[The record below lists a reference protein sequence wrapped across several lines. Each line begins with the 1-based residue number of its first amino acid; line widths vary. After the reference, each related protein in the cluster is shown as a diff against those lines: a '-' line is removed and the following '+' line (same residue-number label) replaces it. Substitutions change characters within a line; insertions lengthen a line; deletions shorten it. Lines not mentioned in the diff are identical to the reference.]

1 MIPEALKQA
10 VCAANLDLLKYNLV
24 SLTWGNV
31 SGIDREQELVVIKPS
46 GVPYE
51 SLKPDQM
58 VVVDLEG
65 KKVHGDLNPSS
76 DTPSHLEL
84 YKAFSEISGITHTHS
99 EYAVMF
105 SQAQMEIP
113 CLGTTHADHFN
124 GPIPLTR
131 IITKEEVA
139 ENYEKNTGL
148 VIVER
153 FKDLAPLELPA
164 VLIPGHGAFT
174 WGKTPGD
181 SLKHSLILE
190 RVAKMAWGTLML
202 NPNSLPLAEY
212 LLNKHYQRKHGSD
225 AYYGQKKK
233 EQKYE

>member
-1 MIPEALKQA
+1 MNLDALKNA
-10 VCAANLDLLKYNLV
+10 VCAANLDLLKYKLV

-31 SGIDREQELVVIKPS
+31 SGIDREQGLVVIKPS

-51 SLKPDQM
+51 SLKPEHM
-58 VVVDLEG
+58 VVIDLEG
-65 KKVHGDLNPSS
+65 RKTQGNLNPSS
-76 DTPSHLEL
+76 DTPSHLEI
-84 YKAFSEISGITHTHS
+84 YKAFLEISGITHTHS

-105 SQAQMEIP
+105 AQAYREIP

-124 GPIPLTR
+124 GSIPLTR
-131 IITKEEVA
+131 RITKEEVE
-139 ENYEKNTGL
+139 ENYEKNTGA

-153 FKDLAPLELPA
+153 FKALNPLEMPA

-174 WGKTPGD
+174 WGKSPED

-190 RVAKMAWGTLML
+190 KVAKMAWGSLML
-202 NPNSLPLAEY
+202 NPESTQLPNY
-212 LLNKHYQRKHGSD
+212 LLDKHYQRKHGNK

-233 EQKYE
+233 EK

>member
-1 MIPEALKQA
+1 MNLDALKNA
-10 VCAANLDLLKYNLV
+10 VCAANLDLLKYKLV

-31 SGIDREQELVVIKPS
+31 SGIDREHGLVVIKPS

-51 SLKPDQM
+51 SLKPEHM
-58 VVVDLEG
+58 AVIDLEG
-65 KKVHGDLNPSS
+65 RKVQGNLNPSS
-76 DTPSHLEL
+76 DTPSHLEI

-105 SQAQMEIP
+105 AQAYREIP

-124 GPIPLTR
+124 GSIPLTR
-131 IITKEEVA
+131 MITKEEVE
-139 ENYEKNTGL
+139 ENYEKNTGA

-153 FKDLAPLELPA
+153 FKDLNPLEMPA

-174 WGKTPGD
+174 WGKSPED

-190 RVAKMAWGTLML
+190 KVAKMAWGALML
-202 NPNSLPLAEY
+202 NPESTQLPNY
-212 LLNKHYQRKHGSD
+212 LLDKHYQRKHGSK

-233 EQKYE
+233 EK

>member
-1 MIPEALKQA
+1 MSLEDLKQA

-31 SGIDREQELVVIKPS
+31 SGIDREKGLVVIKPS

-51 SLKPDQM
+51 SLTSEHM
-58 VVVDLEG
+58 VVIDLEG
-65 KKVHGDLNPSS
+65 RKFEGSLNPSS
-76 DTPSHLEL
+76 DTPSHLIL
-84 YKAFSEISGITHTHS
+84 YKAFPEISGITHTHS

-105 SQAQMEIP
+105 AQAHMEIP

-124 GPIPLTR
+124 GSIPITR
-131 IITKEEVA
+131 MITKEEVDNA
-139 ENYEKNTGL
+139 YEKNTGS

-153 FKDLAPLELPA
+153 FKNLDPLEMPA

-174 WGKTPGD
+174 WGKTPAD

-202 NPNSLPLAEY
+202 NPDSRPLAKY
-212 LLNKHYQRKHGSD
+212 LQDKHYQRKHGTK

-233 EQKYE
+233 EQGHE

>member
-1 MIPEALKQA
+1 VNLDALKNA
-10 VCAANLDLLKYNLV
+10 VCAANLDLLKYKLV

-31 SGIDREQELVVIKPS
+31 SGIDREHGLVVIKPS

-51 SLKPDQM
+51 SLKPEHM
-58 VVVDLEG
+58 AVIDLEG
-65 KKVHGDLNPSS
+65 RKVQGNLNPSS
-76 DTPSHLEL
+76 DTPSHLEI

-105 SQAQMEIP
+105 AQAYREIP

-124 GPIPLTR
+124 GSIPLTR
-131 IITKEEVA
+131 MITKEEVE
-139 ENYEKNTGL
+139 ENYEKNTGA

-153 FKDLAPLELPA
+153 FKDLNPLEMPA

-174 WGKTPGD
+174 WGKSPED

-190 RVAKMAWGTLML
+190 KVAKMAWGALML
-202 NPNSLPLAEY
+202 NPESTQLPNY
-212 LLNKHYQRKHGSD
+212 LLDKHYQRKHGSK

-233 EQKYE
+233 EK